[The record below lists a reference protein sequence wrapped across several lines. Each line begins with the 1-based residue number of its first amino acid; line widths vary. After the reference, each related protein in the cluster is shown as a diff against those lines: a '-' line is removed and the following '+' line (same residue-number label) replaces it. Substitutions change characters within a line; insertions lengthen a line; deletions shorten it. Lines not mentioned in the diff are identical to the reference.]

1 MLWVLV
7 GLGLHV
13 LLCQVGAALDAA
25 NVDVSMLDMHT
36 WVEDARAHLE
46 VPEQG
51 LVSTGDSNGTG
62 RGVPIGATS
71 GSESVDI
78 PWQELLDAISESN
91 RGYVS
96 ALGKVRMDVRS
107 PGLEPL
113 VSLMEDAGGDV
124 CIISR

>member
-1 MLWVLV
+1 MFWVFV
-7 GLGLHV
+7 GMGLHV
-13 LLCQVGAALDAA
+13 LLCRVGAALDAA
-25 NVDVSMLDMHT
+25 NADTSMPGLDT
-36 WVEDARAHLE
+36 WAECARAQLE
-46 VPEQG
+46 VPGQG
-51 LVSTGDSNGTG
+51 GHTTGDSNGTG
-62 RGVPIGATS
+62 RGAPLGATS

-78 PWQELLDAISESN
+78 PWQDLQDAILNGN
-91 RGYVS
+91 RGLVS